1 MTLTRR
7 DRWAILYASLIF
19 GAISTPYWYLGIY
32 AAMGFFLPLFTAGV
46 FWLPLS
52 TAVLLGAFIARTPL
66 EQRLAGGLRWLFP
79 LLRPPLLAA
88 AAYNLV
94 YVTLLL
100 TVQLLPAVAEAW
112 TDVIGIAAIASML
125 VAIIVVARPPSRL
138 EQVIAMRLGA
148 ANPRHRLYRAAGH
161 IALLGGLAFATYWFR
176 QYYLYEHYC
185 VGYIEPQDYI
195 DCQPWH

>member
-19 GAISTPYWYLGIY
+19 GAISTPYVYLGGY
-32 AAMGFFLPLFTAGV
+32 AVQGFFLPFEYADL

-52 TAVLLGAFIARTPL
+52 TALLLGVFIARRSL
-66 EQRLAGGLRWLFP
+66 EKRLADGLGWLFP
-79 LLRPPLLAA
+79 LLLAALLLAA
-88 AAYNLV
+88 AGDLMYL
-94 YVTLLL
+94 TLLL
-100 TVQLLPAVAEAW
+100 VVQFLSPLAEGW
-112 TDVIGIAAIASML
+112 VGVIGITAIASML
-125 VAIIVVARPPSRL
+125 VAIFVVVRPPSRL

-148 ANPRHRLYRAAGH
+148 ANSRHRLYRAAGH

-195 DCQPWH
+195 DCEFWH